1 MPDVTARILV
11 ADDHELVRR
20 GLVSILTA
28 AHPEWKVVAE
38 AGTGAEAVELGVA
51 LQPDVAILDLS
62 MPDNPT
68 GLEAAE
74 RLVAAVPEIKVVI
87 LSMHS
92 SAPILRRLQKAG
104 VKAYLAKNE
113 APRVLVRAVE
123 RILSG
128 ESFIASTTA
137 YRPAADLPSPE
148 FVPVQFLLTPREL
161 DVMRLLARDRSNK
174 EVATDLGLSVRTVEQ
189 HHASILAKLGVDSLC
204 DLVKIALRD
213 RII

>member
-1 MPDVTARILV
+1 MTRVTARILL

-28 AHPEWKVVAE
+28 DHPEWEIVAE
-38 AGTGAEAVELGVA
+38 AATCAEAVELGVA

-62 MPDNPT
+62 MPDHLT
-68 GLEAAE
+68 GLEAAG
-74 RLVAAVPEIKVVI
+74 RLVAAVPEIKIVI

-92 SAPILRRLQKAG
+92 SAPILGRLQKAG

-128 ESFIASTTA
+128 ESFFASSSA
-137 YRPAADLPSPE
+137 HRLAAALPPPEYVPA
-148 FVPVQFLLTPREL
+148 QFLLTAREL
-161 DVMRLLARDRSNK
+161 DVMRCLAQDRSNK

-189 HHASILAKLGVDSLC
+189 HHASILAKLGIDSLG
-204 DLVKIALRD
+204 DLVRIAVRD
-213 RII
+213 RIV